1 MKVHCFEVKKKF
13 EKFYQIMGKNLL
25 LTLGKSINRILVVK
39 LSMNKATNLS

>member
-1 MKVHCFEVKKKF
+1 MEVHCFEVKKKF

-25 LTLGKSINRILVVK
+25 LGKSVNRILVVK